1 MTMNDTISDMLT
13 RIRNAQMAG
22 HKTVTMPASK
32 LKMHMMEVMV
42 REGYLQNVAESTDET
57 SGHPILVATLK
68 YYQGRPVIEEIQR
81 VSRPGLR
88 QYSGSHSIPMV
99 RNGLGIT
106 IVSTSQGVMTDQE
119 ARKRNI
125 GGEVLAQIF

>member
-1 MTMNDTISDMLT
+1 MTRNDTISDMLT

-22 HKTVTMPASK
+22 HKTVTIPASK
-32 LKMHMMEVMV
+32 LKRSMMDVMV
-42 REGYLQNVAESTDET
+42 REGYLQNVTESTDEKT
-57 SGHPILVATLK
+57 GHRVLSATLK
-68 YYQGRPVIEEIQR
+68 YYQNRPVIEEIKR

-88 QYSGSHSIPMV
+88 QYSAGQDIPMV

-125 GGEVLAQIF
+125 GGEVLAQVF